1 MPLLSKQLGDRSR
14 SSASEVWYDCG
25 TGVRPSGGLEGESEL
40 VDGCYDRER
49 TSLSFKMRCS
59 GSRPFSGVMMGSR
72 MASASRVV
80 QVVKTY
86 TPLRRFPNRREHP
99 KPNVWEVR
107 DQQAFHL
114 TLLQFHSILREVNHQ
129 IGWCIRVHQ
138 TLEIIKTLP
147 QKYRRKPMSPEE
159 IEFIQHGGPE

>member
-86 TPLRRFPNRREHP
+86 TPLRRFPNRRDHP
-99 KPNVWEVR
+99 KPNVWEVLR
-107 DQQAFHL
+107 SAGL
-114 TLLQFHSILREVNHQ
+114 PSHSSSVSQHFKGSKSPDWLMHQ
-129 IGWCIRVHQ
+129 GPPDTRNNKNI
-138 TLEIIKTLP
+138 TSEI
-147 QKYRRKPMSPEE
+147 
-159 IEFIQHGGPE
+159 